1 MLEPYMTAGRGLEGS
16 GSGPEFS
23 SAARRAATTA
33 LAQEKSPMRHL
44 INQWIGPFG
53 YRDAFYVVKTGLYL
67 VYVGQTPIYLAA
79 GVDLSRAMSEHLIFR
94 DRRVAPA
101 DMTGREMMDYSRR
114 YNIRLTAK
122 LARVRELEGDP
133 VEDLETLNDI
143 VSLLVSQ
150 SRFPCNI
157 YGREQYDGAQQLR
170 VENHG
175 KYHPL
180 GQVYEVAENDAP
192 SQ

>member
-1 MLEPYMTAGRGLEGS
+1 
-16 GSGPEFS
+16 
-23 SAARRAATTA
+23 
-33 LAQEKSPMRHL
+33 MRHL

-67 VYVGQTPIYLAA
+67 VYVGQTPIYLSA
-79 GVDLSRAMSEHLIFR
+79 GLDLSRAMSEHLVFR
-94 DRRVAPA
+94 DKRVAPG
-101 DMTGREMMDYSRR
+101 DMKGRELMDYSRR

-122 LARVRELEGDP
+122 LARVREQDGTP

-143 VSLLVSQ
+143 VSLVVSQ

-157 YGREQYDGAQQLR
+157 YGRGDYDGAQLLR
-170 VENHG
+170 VENLG

-180 GQVYEVAENDAP
+180 EQVYEVAENDAP
-192 SQ
+192 TQ